1 MKHKL
6 IPLVLFLLCAISSA
20 FGQSQN
26 TSVKHFT
33 LSNGLQVFINEDHT
47 TPKVFGAIIVNAGGK
62 NDPKD
67 ATGIAHYFEHMMF
80 KGTDKIGTTDYEAE
94 KVYLDQI
101 AAKYDELALTTDEK
115 ERKII
120 QIEINELSIK
130 AADYAIPNEVDKLI
144 KKYGG
149 TNVNAGTSFDQT
161 IYFNTFPSSQIER
174 WLEIYSERFRNPVF
188 RLFQA
193 ELETVYEEKNRMADD
208 MLQTL
213 VFDVFLKNVY
223 KQHPYGQQP
232 LIGTVEHLKN
242 PSISKMQEFFDTY
255 YVTNNMMLLLV
266 GNVDTEAIKPL
277 IEEKFGSLRS
287 GDVPKFEVPIEE
299 PFNREIITVK
309 ATPIAVGVITFR
321 SVPANHPDEI
331 LLQIANQ
338 LLTNGATGLLDKVVM
353 NNDLMTAQPLPIGFF
368 DYGVNAFL
376 YVPKLIGQK
385 FETAEK
391 FIFDALDSLKAGN
404 FDESQLDAIKLAK
417 EKELLMQL
425 ENLDSRSQL
434 IMQAISTNT
443 PWEDVLNMPERIASV
458 SKEDIMAIAQ
468 KYYGDE
474 NYLILRSR
482 MGKISS
488 EKIAK
493 PDFKP
498 IVPKNAE
505 AKSDYAQQLELISE
519 KILTP
524 RFIDFENDL
533 DILSLQDGVNLYV
546 TPNTENQIFTLQI
559 NYRTSILTNPKAQY
573 VAEYLNLIG
582 AGDMPFNQYRRQ
594 LQALGAEITVN
605 CDERA
610 FSVKMTGYDKHF
622 EESVKLLNLLL
633 NQPKPDDK
641 QLKKLVDGAK
651 ANYKFILGMPDMMGG
666 EVMREFVLYGQN
678 SKYLSGLSLKEVKRL
693 TSAELLNELKNVMN
707 YSTDILYC
715 GTHSAENVKRAI
727 TQQSFFTAQSKPAE
741 TPYYREIIEYPESKV
756 FVINDKKVVQS
767 QINILANA
775 QGGDLRQRAISNAFN
790 EYFGVGMSSLVF
802 QEIREFRSMAYGA
815 LARYVRNPY
824 VFHDKPTYFYG
835 WLQTQS
841 DKTIDALTVMADLI
855 SNMPQ
860 KPERLDVIKQSLIQ
874 NIGTNAPTMRNLG
887 NTVSSWRNNGYTE
900 DPRRFQYEV
909 YRQLTFDDIV
919 SFYKTYIGS
928 EPLIIHGYGNSNFT
942 IVNRTRHPLV
952 YSVYSDLK
960 KIDKKALSTF
970 GTIET
975 IKTKNLI
982 KK

>member
-1 MKHKL
+1 
-6 IPLVLFLLCAISSA
+6 
-20 FGQSQN
+20 
-26 TSVKHFT
+26 VKHFT

-47 TPKVFGAIIVNAGGK
+47 TPKVFGAVIVNAGGK

-67 ATGIAHYFEHMMF
+67 ATGVAHYFEHMMF

-101 AAKYDELALTTDEK
+101 AAKYDELALITDANQ
-115 ERKII
+115 RKII
-120 QIEINELSIK
+120 QGEINELSIK

-161 IYFNTFPSSQIER
+161 IYFNTFPSWQIEH

-188 RLFQA
+188 RLFQS

-255 YVTNNMMLLLV
+255 YVANNMILLLV
-266 GNVDTEAIKPL
+266 GNVDAEAIKPL

-287 GDVPKFEVPIEE
+287 GDVPKFEVPVEE

-309 ATPIAVGVITFR
+309 ATPIAMGVITFR
-321 SVPANHPDEI
+321 SVPASHPDEI

-353 NNDLMTAQPLPIGFF
+353 NNDLMAAQPLPIAFF

-391 FIFDALDSLKAGN
+391 FIFNALDSLKTGT

-425 ENLDSRSQL
+425 ENLESRSQL
-434 IMQAISTNT
+434 IMQAISTGT
-443 PWEDVLNMPERIASV
+443 PWEDVLRMPERIASV

-482 MGKISS
+482 RGKISS

-498 IVPKNAE
+498 IIPKNSE
-505 AKSDYAQQLELISE
+505 AQSDFAKQLDLIPE
-519 KILTP
+519 KTITP

-533 DILSLQDGVNLYV
+533 DILSLQNGVYLYI
-546 TPNTENQIFTLQI
+546 TPNTENQIFSLQI
-559 NYRTSILTNPKAQY
+559 NYRTSTLTNPKAQY

-582 AGDMPFNQYRRQ
+582 AGDMSFNQYRRE
-594 LQALGAEITVN
+594 LQAIGAEITVN
-605 CDERA
+605 CDGRS
-610 FSVKMTGYDKHF
+610 FSVKLTGYDKYF

-641 QLKKLVDGAK
+641 QLRKLVDGAK

-666 EVMREFVLYGQN
+666 DVMREFVLYGQQ
-678 SKYLSGLSLKEVKRL
+678 SKYLSGLSVKEVKRL
-693 TSAELLNELKNVMN
+693 TSASLLEELKNVMN
-707 YSTDILYC
+707 YSADILYC
-715 GTHSAENVKRAI
+715 GTHSAENVKQTI
-727 TQQSFFTAQSKPAE
+727 TQQSFFSTQPKPAE
-741 TPYYREIIEYPESKV
+741 TPYYRSISQCRLSESKV
-756 FVINDKKVVQS
+756 KVVNDKKVVQS

-775 QGGDLRQRAISNAFN
+775 EGGDLRQRAISNAFN

-824 VFHDKPTYFYG
+824 VFYDKPTYFYG

-855 SNMPQ
+855 SDMPE

-874 NIGTNAPTMRNLG
+874 NISTNAPNMRNLG
-887 NTVSSWRNNGYTE
+887 NTVSFWRNNGYTE
-900 DPRRFQYEV
+900 DPRKFQYSV
-909 YRQLTFDDIV
+909 YQTLTFNDIID
-919 SFYKTYIGS
+919 FYTNYIK
-928 EPLIIHGYGNSNFT
+928 EK
-942 IVNRTRHPLV
+942 PLV
-952 YSVYSDLK
+952 YTVYGDVK
-960 KIDKKALSTF
+960 KIDRKALSTF
-970 GTIET
+970 GPIEA
-975 IKTKNLI
+975 IKAKNLI